1 MKKLINNWYWGIV
14 LLFLLF
20 AGLVYLVV
28 GENSYIAVHDNMD
41 LFIAQ
46 YKMLKDTNTFF
57 AHGVNVPFL
66 GGIDRDNLPSEFALT
81 SVFYMIFPA
90 FTAYVLNYLTK
101 IILAVAG
108 SYLLAK
114 EFFKKNHY
122 RYLSVLC
129 GLAYGMLNLFPNFG
143 IPFASLPLAVYLFVK
158 VDRSEN
164 MKKCIPWL
172 LAVFAYPFISYFSYL
187 GLFLCGYL
195 LLAVLWVSI
204 CRRKFAGKL
213 FLALMALSVG
223 YVCFEYRL
231 FSVMLLG
238 KEDTIRTLMVGLDLS
253 IPEMLK
259 ETLDAFAHGMMH
271 VESLQG
277 KWVLPICMLYFVGLN
292 IYYLVKK
299 TPKKIFHDWYNFLI
313 LFLFVNAL
321 IYGLWDYKPLRELVG
336 VLCPPLEGWQYNRT
350 LFFNPFLWYAAL
362 FYMLY
367 RFVDFW
373 HSVAW
378 QKKMNRRSTP
388 QADEEKTSKKVNTSG
403 NFGKMIRKYG
413 ADIIAVTVI
422 LLAMMIT
429 FFSDTR
435 YNDLMHTC
443 YRTALHVVKG
453 KEIDNMSYAQFYN
466 CEVFEEAK
474 ESIGYDGEWS
484 VAYGLHPA
492 VLEYNTIATLDGYL
506 GYYSTDYK
514 EAFRKIIEPALSRV
528 EGHKINFDNWGARA
542 YIYPGTEMPVVTE
555 FIQYGPLDDYN
566 LYINADAFRAL
577 GGTYIFSRVPVE
589 NTKELGLELVY
600 SKEAGSTLKSGA
612 KSPYALYV
620 YR

>member
-1 MKKLINNWYWGIV
+1 MKKLLSNWYWVIV
-14 LLFLLF
+14 ILFLLF
-20 AGLVYLVV
+20 AGFVYLLV

-66 GGIDRDNLPSEFALT
+66 GGISRDNLPSELALT
-81 SVFYMIFPA
+81 SVFYMIFPMFA
-90 FTAYVLNYLTK
+90 GYVLNYLTK
-101 IILAVAG
+101 VLLAVLG

-114 EFFKKNHY
+114 ELFTGDHFK
-122 RYLSVLC
+122 YLSVLC

-143 IPFASLPLAVYLFVK
+143 IPFASLPLAVYLLLK
-158 VDRSEN
+158 IDRAETI
-164 MKKCIPWL
+164 KKSIPWF
-172 LAVFAYPFISYFSYL
+172 LAIFAYPFISYFSYL
-187 GLFLCGYL
+187 GLFICGYL
-195 LLAVLWVSI
+195 LVALIWLSI
-204 CRRKFAGKL
+204 YRKKFQSRM
-213 FLALMALSVG
+213 FLALILLALG

-231 FSVMLLG
+231 FGVMLLG
-238 KEDTIRTLMVGLDLS
+238 KEETIRTLMVGLDLS

-259 ETLDAFAHGMMH
+259 ETFSAFAKGMMH
-271 VESLQG
+271 VESLQH
-277 KWVLPICMLYFVGLN
+277 KWVMPLCMLYFVGLN
-292 IYYLVKK
+292 LYYLAKK

-321 IYGLWDYKPLRELVG
+321 IYGLWDYKPLRDLVG

-367 RFVDFW
+367 RLVEIW
-373 HSVAW
+373 HGDAW
-378 QKKMNRRSTP
+378 QEKIQRRFGRSK
-388 QADEEKTSKKVNTSG
+388 QAFTDSREATKCSLKWLAC
-403 NFGKMIRKYG
+403 YG
-413 ADIIAVTVI
+413 ADILAVAI
-422 LLAMMIT
+422 IFIAMMIT

-466 CEVFEEAK
+466 VEVFDEAK
-474 ESIGYDGEWS
+474 ESIGYEGEWA
-484 VAYGLHPA
+484 VAYGIHPA

-506 GYYSTDYK
+506 GYYSTAYK
-514 EAFRKIIEPALSRV
+514 ESFRAIIEPALSRV

-542 YIYPGTEMPVVTE
+542 YIYPGTETPVVTE
-555 FIQYGPLDDYN
+555 FIQYGPFDDYN
-566 LYINADAFRAL
+566 LYMNIDAFQAL
-577 GGTYIFSRVPVE
+577 DGTYIFSRLPVE
-589 NTKELGLELVY
+589 NAKELGISLVY
-600 SKEAGSTLKSGA
+600 SKEAGSMLKSGA